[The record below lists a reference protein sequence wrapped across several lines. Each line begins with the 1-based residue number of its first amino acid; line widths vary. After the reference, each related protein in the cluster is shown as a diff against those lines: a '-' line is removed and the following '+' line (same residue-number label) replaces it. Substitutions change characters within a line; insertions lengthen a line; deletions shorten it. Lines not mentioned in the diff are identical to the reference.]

1 MKKRSRG
8 KAKATNGRGRK
19 RNRDPKRIQSSLAT
33 AGGLDVVPEVQEHG
47 DTQPLGNV
55 SESLEV
61 SVNRASEMVLQRVEQ
76 MRVRVRAI
84 VQSIQ
89 MLVAHAQLEYASFRP
104 PTYILSDIDDDIQ
117 LIFVQE
123 QGGDPQPL
131 LGDGAKLPDL
141 PTGAED
147 SVVQPSL
154 NDRVNRLWDF
164 SKQFEVH
171 LEAFLRWSNQWL
183 LVIAT
188 HQNLDLTHI
197 APSAAEFLRDM
208 ENVF

>member
-1 MKKRSRG
+1 MKNRSRG
-8 KAKATNGRGRK
+8 KAKATNGGGRK
-19 RNRDPKRIQSSLAT
+19 RNRDPKRIESSLAT
-33 AGGLDVVPEVQEHG
+33 AGSLDVVPEVQGHG
-47 DTQPLGNV
+47 DTQPSGNG

-117 LIFVQE
+117 LIVVQE

-131 LGDGAKLPDL
+131 GDGAKPPDL
-141 PTGAED
+141 PTGVED
-147 SVVQPSL
+147 GAARPSL

-164 SKQFEVH
+164 SKQFEMH

-188 HQNLDLTHI
+188 HQNLDLTRI

-208 ENVF
+208 ENAF